1 MMSDVDVARIEESV
15 QLASLAVTQAESFR
29 DLAARNLRVLTGD
42 DGLASAL
49 GEDIYVEP
57 PPLDDADGL
66 DALIEEAKGARL
78 EVAALRASDEAF
90 TQAEKAVRAAYFPR
104 VDAFFDVAY
113 ANPNQRFFPLE
124 DVWRGNWAAGVSAS
138 WQLQTFLQARSQ
150 RKTLDASRRN
160 LAASLD
166 ALMQGIEMEVTA
178 AYEERVRALAALR
191 VNAETLRIAEQVY
204 AQQSVL
210 YRAGELTTT
219 DLINAETD
227 RLNASLRDLNAK
239 IDLRVANLKLIRAT
253 GRGAP
258 IEVDADAKDAA
269 FEQVG
274 LIRRSR

>member
-1 MMSDVDVARIEESV
+1 
-15 QLASLAVTQAESFR
+15 
-29 DLAARNLRVLTGD
+29 
-42 DGLASAL
+42 
-49 GEDIYVEP
+49 
-57 PPLDDADGL
+57 
-66 DALIEEAKGARL
+66 
-78 EVAALRASDEAF
+78 
-90 TQAEKAVRAAYFPR
+90 
-104 VDAFFDVAY
+104 
-113 ANPNQRFFPLE
+113 
-124 DVWRGNWAAGVSAS
+124 
-138 WQLQTFLQARSQ
+138 
-150 RKTLDASRRN
+150 
-160 LAASLD
+160 
-166 ALMQGIEMEVTA
+166 MEVTA